1 MSARK
6 LAALTVLL
14 LAIVGM
20 TAGVMLVVAPGSPAE
35 AGEAVAIYG
44 VVWEET
50 EFIDGEQNVG
60 EGAPAASISLSLYQ
74 EAEDD
79 WLQVD
84 SVPMESD
91 GTYEFPG
98 LQTGDYWVC
107 LDVDPMY
114 DWTLTKV
121 KINGSDANPSN
132 TPDRCVPVTADGE
145 EAVDWGVVH
154 MASKFAFTK
163 ECDSADLAAE
173 EITCT
178 LTVANVGET
187 ILYSRDVWDYYGLD
201 GLEALSSDPPTGDMW
216 QEEGEGG
223 LDWDD
228 LPDLAPGESE
238 QYEVK
243 LAPVAGAESAYN
255 CVGGAAWNVRV
266 PLGDDSYYDAWWD
279 DIIVD
284 EGDCVELAATPSPTP
299 TPTATAAPSPTVTPT
314 ALAAAQLPE
323 AGGQPHA
330 ESGFAWLAAGLGSL
344 VAASGAAFLVLRARR
359 V

>member
-1 MSARK
+1 VVLGASL
-6 LAALTVLL
+6 LAAAAT
-14 LAIVGM
+14 
-20 TAGVMLVVAPGSPAE
+20 VVAVMIAVVPGGRVE
-35 AGEAVAIYG
+35 AGESVAIHG
-44 VVWEET
+44 AVWEESVQV
-50 EFIDGEQNVG
+50 DGEWTDG
-60 EGAPAASISLSLYQ
+60 EGAPTASISLSLYQ
-74 EAEDD
+74 ETEDD
-79 WLQVD
+79 WLPIDTVA
-84 SVPMESD
+84 MGND

-98 LQTGDYWVC
+98 LSAGEYWVC
-107 LDVDPMY
+107 LDVDPAY

-121 KINGSDANPSN
+121 KINGSDSDTSN

-145 EAVDWGVVH
+145 EVVNWGVVH
-154 MASKFAFTK
+154 MASKFEFSK
-163 ECDSADLAAE
+163 ECDSEDLASE

-201 GLEALSSDPPTGDMW
+201 GLEVVSSDPPTGDMW

-238 QYEVK
+238 QYEVTM
-243 LAPVAGAESAYN
+243 APVAGAESAYN

-266 PLGDDSYYDAWWD
+266 PLGDDRYYDAWWD

-284 EGDCVELAATPSPTP
+284 EGDCVELVAAPSPTP
-299 TPTATAAPSPTVTPT
+299 TPTPSPTATPT
-314 ALAAAQLPE
+314 VLAAQQLPT
-323 AGGQPHA
+323 AGGQPPA
-330 ESGFAWLAAGLGSL
+330 EGGFTWLAAGLGAL
-344 VAASGAAFLVLRARR
+344 LAASGATFLVLRARR